1 MAQNLVSSS
10 IGRKVLMA
18 LSGFFLMVFLL
29 QHFSIN
35 LLSVIGADLFNE
47 VSHFM
52 GTNPLIQFVL
62 QPILIAG
69 FMFHLF
75 MGIYLDFK
83 NNKARPIKY
92 AMDKPSAN
100 SNWMSRNMII
110 SGLMIFLFL
119 GLHFYDFWFPE
130 INIKFIKGDWTGLN
144 DTQDP
149 KSGYRYLEELNHK
162 FHDLWRVIIYCIAFI
177 FLSLHLLHGFQSAFQ
192 SAGFNSNKY
201 TPSIKLISNIY
212 AIVIP
217 LGFIFIALFHYFN
230 QIPIKIQ

>member
-1 MAQNLVSSS
+1 MTQNLASSS

-35 LLSVIGADLFNE
+35 LLSVIDDNLFNE

-62 QPILIAG
+62 QPILILG

-100 SNWMSRNMII
+100 SNWTSRNMII

-130 INIKFIKGDWTGLN
+130 INTKFIKGDWTGL
-144 DTQDP
+144 QD
-149 KSGYRYLEELNHK
+149 GEYRYWQELNHK
-162 FHDLWRVIIYCIAFI
+162 FHDLWRVIIYCISFI

-201 TPSIKLISNIY
+201 TPSIKLASNIY
-212 AIVIP
+212 AIAIP
-217 LGFIFIALFHYFN
+217 FGFIFIALFHYIN
-230 QIPIKIQ
+230 YII